1 MPNGTAPC
9 MPAPEDRS
17 IVRDLWQRE
26 QRTMS
31 SEAFLGAGER
41 LGEGVVVVLSLDFL
55 GGIALAGLLSD
66 ACVCSWRNEGLM
78 SASFLSWVIRRCSA
92 SC

>member
-1 MPNGTAPC
+1 MPKGTAPG

-31 SEAFLGAGER
+31 NEAFLGAGER
-41 LGEGVVVVLSLDFL
+41 LGEVEAVPLSVDFL
-55 GGIALAGLLSD
+55 GGIGLVGRASE

-78 SASFLSWVIRRCSA
+78 LAKFLSYVIWECLA
-92 SC
+92 SG